1 MAQTTIPALPTFS
14 QNYERVLRID
24 KEIKKELF
32 EMFLNCLYSWYP
44 REGSTG
50 NGPQGLTE

>member
-1 MAQTTIPALPTFS
+1 MRRFKNRITF
-14 QNYERVLRID
+14 RLTDVLRID